1 MSNVCDEDR
10 AGARKVLDSLKS
22 QSCSNPKE
30 VSLRSY
36 GKYEQLMFG
45 TEYEDRESD
54 DPTFGLKG
62 KAPKANLCRKKWTDE
77 EEAEIAAG
85 VDLASME
92 QQPDSFVARELLLA
106 CFVFSLPE
114 ARVFSLETLSASFS
128 LLWLDSFMYV
138 SSLSLSS
145 EL

>member
-36 GKYEQLMFG
+36 GKYEQLIFG

-62 KAPKANLCRKKWTDE
+62 KAPKANLCRKKWSDE

-92 QQPDSFVARELLLA
+92 QQPDSFVARELLNKSR
-106 CFVFSLPE
+106 VDGGVIYG
-114 ARVFSLETLSASFS
+114 ARSG
-128 LLWLDSFMYV
+128 
-138 SSLSLSS
+138 SSLKNKLIRAWKMIRKNKDA
-145 EL
+145 